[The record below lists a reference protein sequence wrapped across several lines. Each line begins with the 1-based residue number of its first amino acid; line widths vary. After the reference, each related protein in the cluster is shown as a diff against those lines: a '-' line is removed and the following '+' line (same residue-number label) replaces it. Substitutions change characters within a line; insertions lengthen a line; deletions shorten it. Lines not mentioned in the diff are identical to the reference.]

1 MPFGKDLAPS
11 MLHRHS
17 SHAQAVARITWCIG
31 ERALGVITGEVGAG
45 KTVAV
50 RASLSQLDHPRH
62 KVIYMANPA
71 VGVAGIHHA
80 IVTSLGGVPR
90 PHKSTLIPQA
100 TDLLATENNERG
112 RVPILIIEEAHLLD
126 HEQLE
131 AIRMLTND
139 EMDSS
144 SPLAC
149 LLIGQPTLRHKIKLG
164 VLAALDQRIQVRYN
178 MPSMTGEETASYLVH
193 HLALA
198 GRSDT
203 LFTDDAITLIHD
215 PRLSPRRQQ
224 PRRPGPAVRLR
235 RRRSPSSTRPAHAP
249 PSPKLPPNDDRA
261 HPGHHQHPSDP
272 MKIKQPAGTP
282 PAGSL
287 HPRTSPSGVANPS
300 RF

>member
-1 MPFGKDLAPS
+1 MIDKLTAHWGFTRMPFGKDLAPS

-17 SHAQAVARITWCIG
+17 AHAQAVARITWCIG

-50 RASLSQLDHPRH
+50 RASLSQLDHPCH
-62 KVIYMANPA
+62 KVIYLANPA

-139 EMDSS
+139 EMDSN

-178 MPSMTGEETASYLVH
+178 MPSMTGEETASYQVH
-193 HLALA
+193 HLGLA
-198 GRSDT
+198 GRTDT

-215 PRLSPRRQQ
+215 TARGYPRAVNNLAVQALLSAYAEGKPIVDETSARA
-224 PRRPGPAVRLR
+224 AVAEV
-235 RRRSPSSTRPAHAP
+235 TAE
-249 PSPKLPPNDDRA
+249 
-261 HPGHHQHPSDP
+261 
-272 MKIKQPAGTP
+272 
-282 PAGSL
+282 
-287 HPRTSPSGVANPS
+287 
-300 RF
+300 

>member
-1 MPFGKDLAPS
+1 MIDKLTAHWGFTRMPFGKDLAPS

-17 SHAQAVARITWCIG
+17 AHAQAVARITWCIG
-31 ERALGVITGEVGAG
+31 ERALGVFTGEVGAG

-80 IVTSLGGVPR
+80 IVTALGGVPR

-100 TDLLATENNERG
+100 SDLLATENNERG

-178 MPSMTGEETASYLVH
+178 MPPMNREETASYLAH

-215 PRLSPRRQQ
+215 SARGYPRAVNNLAVQALLSAYAEGNPIVDETSARA
-224 PRRPGPAVRLR
+224 AVAEV
-235 RRRSPSSTRPAHAP
+235 TAE
-249 PSPKLPPNDDRA
+249 
-261 HPGHHQHPSDP
+261 
-272 MKIKQPAGTP
+272 
-282 PAGSL
+282 
-287 HPRTSPSGVANPS
+287 
-300 RF
+300 